1 MKKKHLAILLAAAMT
16 VTSVDGTALAVSGAD
31 FSSEPA
37 EEAQA
42 EETAAEAVDED
53 TEEISADDFSA
64 EAGEETAAPEQ
75 QETESE
81 SETNETTETGEPVA
95 PDTLA
100 GTDISAGTDASAEE
114 SAETE
119 DLSQPEELTQDS
131 SADAEKDADAAAED
145 VEELNAGEDS
155 EFNAGEDTAS
165 ANSVIPVSVQA
176 MTEGQSYDVNIDE
189 AGKRAWFSFTATE
202 DGTYV
207 FASEGEYDTFGYAY
221 DKADPASENDYL
233 TGNDDGGIGQN
244 FRVEVSMTKGTTYY
258 FCAKLYSETDTGNFS
273 VKLSKI
279 IKPTSIQLDTT
290 SITKTEYK
298 ANFENIYLDGLKL
311 NLQYGNGIPSETI
324 TFAGEDS
331 IMDSHGNEFTYN
343 LLKKDDSDT
352 ELGAGSTLYEGEYT
366 ITIYCNSQK
375 MDVSSDFTIKA
386 TNKEL
391 PSLSVG
397 SDNPIESGIGGYK
410 WYSFT
415 APETAEYYVSPA
427 DNFQLRVKTET
438 GWDSED
444 CDYIDGDAGLYLI
457 SVEKGK
463 TYYLGFNGT
472 RKAADGT
479 STTKWNVTLKKKPQ
493 ITALTFSEKEL
504 TFTNG
509 LDYIYSYTPAGKVTV
524 NYSDGSEPDV
534 LDVMFGSSTEDRDGN
549 RIRSKVTDSTGKEVQ
564 WFDEDSYEDF
574 YLQEGSYKL
583 TYVYEKG
590 NTVVSSA
597 EIPLKVQKID
607 YDRFQKLS
615 LGKNTVNLQAG
626 DYGRSYWYAFDVE
639 KTGTYRIDDEEDYD
653 LSEAWKK
660 VNDDGSLENYDP
672 GWDGRGQVFEAGRY
686 VVSWYCYDDQTQATM
701 NVKKFPTL
709 NSVKVKSYSPSDMTF
724 LEKTGDPHL
733 DELVVEAVYDDG
745 TTKELTL
752 DNSGD
757 DEYGRLSYELASVD
771 ENGKYTE
778 IETSDDSDG
787 STYLPAG
794 NYVYRVSVN
803 GMYAQD
809 IPVKVVPMESYAK
822 QELNSG
828 TTEVKN
834 QDKLVLKYKAPAD
847 GRYELETNVPVSNF
861 KILEAKGDSP
871 ANCVAE
877 DYKFYANLKK
887 DTEYYIYVA
896 ADEYCPELKATVSS
910 VTKPVSMTT
919 TALKKNYIAGVDCFK
934 ESEMQTIV
942 NFGDNKSRVV
952 RGSDLVNGYY
962 IHYEVVNSNG
972 DAYEDEYMPL
982 TAGTWTVTAYLSARS
997 VTAGQKAAEMSD
1009 IPVAS
1014 DTITV
1019 KKMDLTTLPVLKE
1032 DTWENVEDTALTKRY
1047 YAFTASADGTYT
1059 CQDED
1064 DEKKLN
1070 DVRFY
1075 KDADNGYKEMGE
1087 TITLEKGETCLV
1099 TVASAADCKIRIVNK
1114 YANSE
1119 TPEEV
1124 KSLQLTDGM
1133 EKAIM
1138 YKGEEIPCTFTPT
1151 EDGYYEM
1158 SSSYLRETR
1167 MDTYV
1172 SLVCGDGEI
1181 ASDDDSGENSNFK
1194 LAYKLEKGKTYT
1206 YYPRLYRESDSGAFK
1221 IYFHKIAALQI
1232 KDFEIVAKEGVNL
1245 DQLTLFDDIRN
1256 YSDLKLI
1263 YADGTSATIGWFNRT
1278 DDHGNTLYTDVSQDT
1293 KPSVK
1298 EKEVL
1303 YTATILHNLAGQK
1316 QERLQKQIKTKGIA
1330 AMEEAKEAADTT
1342 IVEGEKYYRFT
1353 PATDGEYIFSTN
1365 KEANTGSSDGIF
1377 GYGRR
1382 YSTVWGLTDL
1392 GTTYEGESTYSVQL
1406 KAGETYVICT
1416 YGMKGV
1422 TDKTF
1427 RVQKAKK
1434 NLKGLELV
1442 KAPNKTTCLPND
1454 VNAVSL
1460 AGMQV
1465 KALYTD
1471 GSTETITYGSAD
1483 SSGRYI
1489 HSGSVKWL
1497 ENGKCIAYAKLGKYQ
1512 VGFELDADSW
1522 EQVQVLKFGEKTALK
1537 AQRDDIVTLKFVPT
1551 RTNLYRFMIAN
1562 GHVGGEIKGEDPS
1575 DDCQYVGNCYL
1586 KEGKTYYIHVY
1597 ADQADPTITA
1607 EYADCIWEVTSDIAA
1622 TCTTDGKKTETCK
1635 KHGDTKETITP
1646 ATGHKYDDGE
1656 ITKKATCT
1664 ENGVKTYTCSV
1675 CKGTKTEV
1683 IKKTGHKFG
1692 KWVKIS
1698 DATIKAK
1705 QKQKRIC
1712 SVCKK
1717 ATYRTV
1723 GSVLKPTIKLNVT
1736 SVTLQQ
1742 KQATK
1747 AVKVKMAK
1755 GDAVKSWAS
1764 SNKKIVTVDKKG
1776 VIRAQ
1781 KKNGTAK
1788 ITVTLKS
1795 GKKAILT
1802 VKVQSKKIATSRITG
1817 LKSKVT
1823 LSKGKKLTLK
1833 PVLSPLTSQDKITYT
1848 TSNKTVATV
1857 TGSGIITAKK
1867 KGTARITVKAGKKSY
1882 VVTVTVK

>member
-1 MKKKHLAILLAAAMT
+1 M
-16 VTSVDGTALAVSGAD
+16 
-31 FSSEPA
+31 
-37 EEAQA
+37 
-42 EETAAEAVDED
+42 
-53 TEEISADDFSA
+53 
-64 EAGEETAAPEQ
+64 
-75 QETESE
+75 
-81 SETNETTETGEPVA
+81 
-95 PDTLA
+95 
-100 GTDISAGTDASAEE
+100 
-114 SAETE
+114 
-119 DLSQPEELTQDS
+119 
-131 SADAEKDADAAAED
+131 
-145 VEELNAGEDS
+145 
-155 EFNAGEDTAS
+155 
-165 ANSVIPVSVQA
+165 
-176 MTEGQSYDVNIDE
+176 
-189 AGKRAWFSFTATE
+189 
-202 DGTYV
+202 
-207 FASEGEYDTFGYAY
+207 
-221 DKADPASENDYL
+221 NDYL
-233 TGNDDGGIGQN
+233 TSNDDGGTNQN
-244 FRVEVSMTKGTTYY
+244 FRVEVQITKGTTYY
-258 FCAKLYSETDTGNFS
+258 FCARLYSEDDTGNFS

-279 IKPTSIQLDTT
+279 IKPESIQLDTT
-290 SITKTEYK
+290 GITQTEYK
-298 ANFENIYLDGLKL
+298 ADFDDVYLEGLKL

-324 TFAGEDS
+324 TFAGEYTE
-331 IMDSHGNEFTYN
+331 MDSHGNRFTYN

-352 ELGAGSTLYEGEYT
+352 ELSAGSTLYEGEYT
-366 ITIYCNSQK
+366 ITIYCNSEK

-386 TNKEL
+386 INKEL
-391 PSLSVG
+391 PSISVG
-397 SDNPIESGIGGYK
+397 SDNPIESRLGGYS

-438 GWDSED
+438 GWDYED
-444 CDYIDGDAGLYLI
+444 RDYIDGETGLYLI

-479 STTKWNVTLKKKPQ
+479 STTKWNVTLQKKPQ

-504 TFTNG
+504 TFTEG

-524 NYSDGSEPDV
+524 DYSDGSEPDV
-534 LDVMFGSSTEDRDGN
+534 VDVRFGGSTEDRDGN
-549 RIRSKVTDSTGKEVQ
+549 LIRAKVTDSTGKEVQ
-564 WFDEDSYEDF
+564 WFDEDTYDDY

-583 TYVYEKG
+583 TYIYEKG

-607 YDRFQKLS
+607 YDSFQKLS
-615 LGKNTVNLQAG
+615 LGKNTVNLQVG

-639 KTGTYRIDDEEDYD
+639 KAGSYVIDDEEDYD
-653 LSEAWKK
+653 LSAAWKK
-660 VNDDGSLENYDP
+660 VNDDGSLERYDP
-672 GWDGRGQVFEAGRY
+672 GWDGRGNVFEAGRY

-701 NVKKFPTL
+701 NIKKFPTVD
-709 NSVKVKSYSPSDMTF
+709 SVKVKSYGPSDMTF
-724 LEKTGDPHL
+724 LEKTESPHL
-733 DELVVEAVYDDG
+733 DELTVEATYDDG
-745 TTKELTL
+745 TIKELTL
-752 DNSGD
+752 DNNGD
-757 DEYGRLSYELASVD
+757 DEYGWLSYELTGVD

-778 IETSDDSDG
+778 IDDSVDY
-787 STYLPAG
+787 SELLAG

-803 GMYAQD
+803 GVYAED
-809 IPVKVVPMESYAK
+809 IPVKVVPMETYVK

-861 KILEAKGDSP
+861 KIVEAKGDSP
-871 ANCVAE
+871 YNCVAE

-896 ADEYCPELKATVSS
+896 ADEYCPELKVTVSS

-919 TALKKNYIAGVDCFK
+919 TVLKKNYIAGLDYFTEDDV
-934 ESEMQTIV
+934 QTV
-942 NFGDNKSRVV
+942 VTFADNKSRTV

-962 IHYEVVNSNG
+962 IHYEVISSNG
-972 DAYEDEYMPL
+972 VAYEDEDMPL
-982 TAGTWTVTAYLSARS
+982 TAGTWTVTAYLSPTS
-997 VTAGQKAAEMSD
+997 VTAGRPASEMSD
-1009 IPVAS
+1009 IPVTS
-1014 DTITV
+1014 DTFTV
-1019 KKMDLTTLPVLKE
+1019 KKMDLATLPILKE
-1032 DTWENVEDTALTKRY
+1032 DTWENVENTALTKSY
-1047 YAFTASADGTYT
+1047 YAFTASADGTYI

-1064 DEKKLN
+1064 AEKNLS

-1075 KDADNGYKEMGE
+1075 KDADNGYNEMGE
-1087 TITLEKGETCLV
+1087 KITLKKGETCLV
-1099 TVASAADCKIRIVNK
+1099 TVASAADDKIKIVNK
-1114 YANSE
+1114 YANAE

-1138 YKGEEIPCTFTPT
+1138 YKGEAIPCTFTPT

-1158 SSSYLRETR
+1158 TSSYLNDTR

-1172 SLVCGDGEI
+1172 SLACDGAEI
-1181 ASDDDSGENSNFK
+1181 ATDDDSGENSNFK
-1194 LAYKLEKGKTYT
+1194 LVYKLEKGKTYT
-1206 YYPRLYRESDSGAFK
+1206 YYPRLYSESESGAFK
-1221 IYFHKIAALQI
+1221 IHFHKIAVLQI
-1232 KDFEIVAKEGVNL
+1232 KDFEIVAKEGVDL

-1263 YADGTSATIGWFNRT
+1263 YEDGTSATTGWFNRT

-1293 KPSVK
+1293 QPSVK

-1303 YTATILHNLAGQK
+1303 YTATIRYNLPGQK
-1316 QERLQKQIKTKGIA
+1316 QEKLQKQIKAKGIA
-1330 AMEEAKEAADTT
+1330 AMDEAKEATDTT

-1377 GYGRR
+1377 GYGRI
-1382 YSTVWGLTDL
+1382 YSTVWGLTGL
-1392 GTTYEGESTYSVQL
+1392 GATYEGENTYSVQL
-1406 KAGETYVICT
+1406 KAGETYVIRT

-1422 TDKTF
+1422 TDRIF

-1442 KAPNKTTCLPND
+1442 KAPDKTTCLPND

-1471 GSTETITYGSAD
+1471 GSTETITYGSTD

-1489 HSGSVKWL
+1489 HFGSVKWL
-1497 ENGKCIAYAKLGKYQ
+1497 EDGTCMAYAKLGKYQ
-1512 VGFELDADSW
+1512 VSFKLDAASW
-1522 EQVQVLKFGEKTALK
+1522 DQVQVLKFGEKTALK
-1537 AQRDDIVTLKFVPT
+1537 AEKETIVTLKFVPT

-1562 GHVGGEIKGEDPS
+1562 GHVYGEIKGEDPA
-1575 DDCQYVGNCYL
+1575 DDCQYIGECYL

-1597 ADQADPTITA
+1597 ADQADPEITA
-1607 EYADCIWEVTSDIAA
+1607 EYSDCIWEVTSDTAA

-1646 ATGHKYDDGE
+1646 AIGHKYDNGV

-1664 ENGVKTYTCSV
+1664 ANGVKTYTCSV
-1675 CKGTKTEV
+1675 CKDTKTEV

-1692 KWVKIS
+1692 KWVKVS
-1698 DATIKAK
+1698 DVTIKAK
-1705 QKQKRIC
+1705 QKQRRIC

-1717 ATYRTV
+1717 VEYRIV
-1723 GSVLKPTIKLNVT
+1723 GSVLKPIIKLNVT
-1736 SVTLQQ
+1736 SITLQQ
-1742 KQATK
+1742 RQTTK
-1747 AVKVKMAK
+1747 AVKVTMAK
-1755 GDAVKSWAS
+1755 GDAVKSWV
-1764 SNKKIVTVDKKG
+1764 SNNKTIATVDKNG

-1817 LKSKVT
+1817 LQSKVT
-1823 LSKGKKLTLK
+1823 LQKGKKLTLK
-1833 PVLSPLTSQDKITYT
+1833 PVLNPITSQDKITYT
-1848 TSNKTVATV
+1848 ISNKAVATV
-1857 TGSGIITAKK
+1857 TSSGIITAKK
-1867 KGTARITVKAGKKSY
+1867 KGIAKITVRAGKKSY

>member
-31 FSSEPA
+31 FSSEPVE

-42 EETAAEAVDED
+42 EESAEEAVSEEP
-53 TEEISADDFSA
+53 EEISADDFSA
-64 EAGEETAAPEQ
+64 EAGEEISAPEQ
-75 QETESE
+75 QETESAAD
-81 SETNETTETGEPVA
+81 TNEAGETGEPA
-95 PDTLA
+95 GADT
-100 GTDISAGTDASAEE
+100 SAGTDASAETE
-114 SAETE
+114 DSTETE
-119 DLSQPEELTQDS
+119 DLSQPEELTQDD
-131 SADAEKDADAAAED
+131 SADSETDAATEE
-145 VEELNAGEDS
+145 VEELNAGEDA
-155 EFNAGEDTAS
+155 EFDAGEDTAA
-165 ANSVIPVSVQA
+165 ANSVIPASVQA
-176 MTEGQSYDVNIDE
+176 MTEGQSYDVNIDIG
-189 AGKRAWFSFTATE
+189 GKRAWFSFTAAE

-207 FASEGEYDTFGYAY
+207 FTSEGENDTFGYAY
-221 DKADPASENDYL
+221 DKADPSSVNDYL
-233 TGNDDGGIGQN
+233 TGNDDDGTDQN
-244 FRVEVSMTKGTTYY
+244 FRVEVQMTKGTTYY
-258 FCAKLYSETDTGNFS
+258 FCARLYSEDDTGEFS

-279 IKPTSIQLDTT
+279 IKPVSIQLDTT
-290 SITKTEYK
+290 GITQTEYK
-298 ANFENIYLDGLKL
+298 ANFENVYLEGLKL

-324 TFAGEDS
+324 TFAGEHS
-331 IMDSHGNEFTYN
+331 KMDSHENKFTYN
-343 LLKKDDSDT
+343 LLKKDDSDV
-352 ELGAGSTLYEGEYT
+352 EVDAGNTLYEGDYT
-366 ITIYCNSQK
+366 ITVYCNSEK

-427 DNFQLRVKTET
+427 ENLQLRVKTET
-438 GWDSED
+438 GWDYDYED
-444 CDYIDGDAGLYLI
+444 RDYINGETGLYLI

-479 STTKWNVTLKKKPQ
+479 SITKWNVTLQKKPQ
-493 ITALTFSEKEL
+493 ITSLTFSEKEL
-504 TFTNG
+504 TFTEG

-534 LDVMFGSSTEDRDGN
+534 VDVRFGSSVEDRDGN
-549 RIRSKVTDSTGKEVQ
+549 LIRSKVTDSTGKEVQ

-574 YLQEGSYKL
+574 YLQEGTYKL

-607 YDRFQKLS
+607 YDSFQKLS
-615 LGKNTVNLQAG
+615 LGKNKVNLQVG

-639 KTGTYRIDDEEDYD
+639 KAGTYVIDAEEDYD
-653 LSEAWKK
+653 LSAAWKK
-660 VNDDGSLENYDP
+660 VNDDGSLERYNS

-701 NVKKFPTL
+701 NIKKFPTVD
-709 NSVKVKSYSPSDMTF
+709 SVKVKSYGPSDMTF
-724 LEKTGDPHL
+724 LEKAESPHL
-733 DELVVEAVYDDG
+733 DEVVVEAAYDDG

-752 DNSGD
+752 DNNGD
-757 DEYGRLSYELASVD
+757 DEYGWLSYELTGVD

-778 IETSDDSDG
+778 IDDSLDY
-787 STYLPAG
+787 SELPAG

-803 GMYAQD
+803 GVYAKD
-809 IPVKVVPMESYAK
+809 IPVKVVPMETYAK

-847 GRYELETNVPVSNF
+847 GRYELETNVPVSDF
-861 KILEAKGDSP
+861 KIREAKGDSP
-871 ANCVAE
+871 VNCLTE
-877 DYKFYANLKK
+877 DYRFYANLKK
-887 DTEYYIYVA
+887 DTEYYVYVA
-896 ADEYCPELKATVSS
+896 ADEYCPELKVTVSS
-910 VTKPVSMTT
+910 VTKPVSMATT
-919 TALKKNYIAGVDCFK
+919 VLKKNYIAGLDYFK
-934 ESEMQTIV
+934 EDDVQTV
-942 NFGDNKSRVV
+942 VTFADNKSRTV

-962 IHYEVVNSNG
+962 IHYKVMSSSGV
-972 DAYEDEYMPL
+972 AYEDEDMPL
-982 TAGTWTVTAYLSARS
+982 TAGTWTVTAYLSPSS
-997 VTAGQKAAEMSD
+997 VTAGYPASEMSD
-1009 IPVAS
+1009 IPVTS
-1014 DTITV
+1014 DTFTV
-1019 KKMDLTTLPVLKE
+1019 KKMDLTTLPALKE
-1032 DTWENVEDTALTKRY
+1032 DTWETVENTAMTRKY
-1047 YAFTASADGTYT
+1047 YSFTASVDGTYI
-1059 CQDED
+1059 CQYE
-1064 DEKKLN
+1064 DEKN
-1070 DVRFY
+1070 QGDVRIY
-1075 KDADNGYKEMGE
+1075 KDGDDSYNWMSEK
-1087 TITLEKGETCLV
+1087 ITLKKGETCLV
-1099 TVASAADCKIRIVNK
+1099 VAACATDCKIRIVNK
-1114 YANSE
+1114 YANAE

-1138 YKGEEIPCTFTPT
+1138 YKGEAIPCTFTPT

-1158 SSSYLRETR
+1158 TSSYLNDTR

-1172 SLVCGDGEI
+1172 SLACDSAEI
-1181 ASDDDSGENSNFK
+1181 ATDDDSGENTNFK
-1194 LAYKLEKGKTYT
+1194 LVYKLEKGKTYT
-1206 YYPRLYRESDSGAFK
+1206 YYPRLFNESESGAFK
-1221 IYFHKIAALQI
+1221 IHFHKIAALPI
-1232 KDFEIVAKEGVNL
+1232 KDFEIVAKEGVDL

-1263 YADGTSATIGWFNRT
+1263 YADGTSATTGWFNRT

-1293 KPSVK
+1293 QPSVK

-1303 YTATILHNLAGQK
+1303 YTVTILHNLAGQK
-1316 QERLQKQIKTKGIA
+1316 QEKLQKQIKAKGIA
-1330 AMEEAKEAADTT
+1330 AMDEAKEATDTT
-1342 IVEGEKYYRFT
+1342 ITEGEKYYRFT

-1365 KEANTGSSDGIF
+1365 KEGHTGSSDGIF
-1377 GYGRR
+1377 GYGRL
-1382 YSTVWGLTDL
+1382 YSTVWGLKGL
-1392 GTTYEGESTYSVQL
+1392 GATYEGENTYSVQL
-1406 KAGETYVICT
+1406 KAGETYVINT

-1442 KAPNKTTCLPND
+1442 KAPDKTTCLPND

-1460 AGMQV
+1460 TGMQV

-1471 GSTETITYGSAD
+1471 GSTETITYGSTD

-1489 HSGSVKWL
+1489 HFGSVKWL
-1497 ENGKCIAYAKLGKYQ
+1497 ENGKCMAYAKLGKYQ
-1512 VGFELDADSW
+1512 VSFELDADSW

-1537 AQRDDIVTLKFVPT
+1537 AQRDDIVTLKFVPA

-1562 GHVGGEIKGEDPS
+1562 GHVYGEIKGEDPA

-1586 KEGKTYYIHVY
+1586 KEGKTYYVHVY
-1597 ADQADPTITA
+1597 ADGADPTITA
-1607 EYADCIWEVTSDIAA
+1607 EYSDCIWEVTSDTAA

-1635 KHGDTKETITP
+1635 KHGDTRETITP
-1646 ATGHKYDDGE
+1646 ATGHKYDKGV

-1664 ENGVKTYTCSV
+1664 ANGVKTYTCSV

-1705 QKQKRIC
+1705 PKRRRIC

-1717 ATYRTV
+1717 AEVSTY

-1736 SVTLQQ
+1736 SITLQQ

-1747 AVKVKMAK
+1747 AVKVTMAK
-1755 GDAVKSWAS
+1755 GDAVKSWV
-1764 SNKKIVTVDKKG
+1764 SNNKTIATVDKNG

-1795 GKKAILT
+1795 GKKAVLT

-1823 LSKGKKLTLK
+1823 LSKGKKLALK

-1848 TSNKTVATV
+1848 TSNKAVATV

-1867 KGTARITVKAGKKSY
+1867 KGTARITVKAGKRSY